1 MKNFSTRLILIAL
14 LFVVGPTI
22 HKIVMAKQQKDAI
35 YIPISE
41 ADQSSLEEENEEYEG
56 QVACSLPDYI
66 KLYYKQISFTIR
78 ASLFPL
84 SLADT
89 SFSPPPI

>member
-22 HKIVMAKQQKDAI
+22 HKIVMAKQQKGPI
-35 YIPISE
+35 CNLISE
-41 ADQSSLEEENEEYEG
+41 ADQSSLEDENEESED
-56 QVACSLPDYI
+56 QSTCTLPNSI
-66 KLYYKQISFTIR
+66 ELYYKQICFKIST
-78 ASLFPL
+78 SLFPL